1 MFETI
6 SKKFQDISRKL
17 FSPAHLT
24 EKNIEQGLQEIRT
37 ALLDADV
44 NYKVAKDFIDK
55 IKAKAIGIEVLKSIS
70 PAQQIV
76 KIVFDELKDLMG
88 PVDHTIRSADSSM
101 TIIMMVGLQGSG
113 KTTTCAKFARYLREK
128 QSFKPLLVA
137 ADIQRPA
144 AIEQLTIL
152 GQSLEIPVFSNPA
165 LTPPKICQEAVRHAK
180 EKGYNLIILD
190 TAGRLHIDEELMKEV
205 SAIKSLVK
213 PDNIF
218 LVTDAMTGQDAVNSA
233 QEFNARLD
241 IDGVI
246 LTKLDGDSRGGA
258 ALSIKAVTGKPIK
271 FIGIGEK
278 LDRLEE
284 FHPERMASRILGMGD
299 VVSLVEKAQA
309 VINEEDAM
317 EMQQKFLEASFTLQD
332 FLNQFQMIKKMG
344 NIQDLLGMLPGGLG
358 AQFQNMPVQDK
369 EFAKVEAIIS
379 SMTIAERED
388 PDILDGRRRIRVAK
402 GSGTS
407 IEQVNH
413 LLKQFREMRN
423 MMRNLSSGR
432 MGGMLGNML
441 GKIPGIGEFLQ
452 PQHSSAQKNK
462 KRRS

>member
-6 SKKFQDISRKL
+6 SKKFQEVTRKL

-55 IKAKAIGIEVLKSIS
+55 IKTKAVGVEVLKSIS

-76 KIVFDELKDLMG
+76 KIVYDELKDLMG
-88 PVDHTIRSADSSM
+88 PVDHSIHTSTGSV
-101 TIIMMVGLQGSG
+101 TVIMMVGLQGSG

-128 QSFKPLLVA
+128 HSYKPLLVA

-165 LTPPKICQEAVRHAK
+165 LTPPKICQESLRYAK
-180 EKGYNLIILD
+180 EKGNDLVILD

-205 SAIKSLVK
+205 GYIKALAK

-246 LTKLDGDSRGGA
+246 LTKLDGDARGGA

-271 FIGIGEK
+271 FIGVGEK
-278 LDRLEE
+278 LDKLEE

-309 VINEEDAM
+309 VINEEEAL
-317 EMQQKFLEASFTLQD
+317 EMQQKLLDASFTLQD

-358 AQFQNMPVQDK
+358 VQFQNMPIQDK

-379 SMTIAERED
+379 SMTLEERKN
-388 PDILDGRRRIRVAK
+388 PDVLDGRRRIRVAK

-423 MMRNLSSGR
+423 MMRNLGSGR
-432 MGGMLGNML
+432 MGGMLGSML
-441 GKIPGIGEFLQ
+441 GKIPGMGEFLN
-452 PQHSSAQKNK
+452 PHNSSAQNQ
-462 KRRS
+462 KRRT